1 MYEIVTGETPYMHN
15 KPWDHIV
22 TNVPRAVAPAF
33 LPLFKAV
40 FQPDPSKRASSLQVL
55 MYLRSVK
62 DGKYDKA
69 GDVSLLPVVP
79 ELPNW
84 PLKTPAKDLH
94 ELAGR
99 MRRTVVTTQSPR
111 GMLVMSVMCVCA
123 LL

>member
-62 DGKYDKA
+62 DGKFDKA